1 MIKNYLTIA
10 WRNLINNKISSI
22 INIGGLAVGMAV
34 AVLIGLWLYS
44 ELSFDKSFPN
54 HDRIAQVMQN
64 QWINN
69 ETDTWNSQAYPLGP
83 MLRAQYGSDFKH
95 VIMSSWT
102 SDHILSYG
110 DKNLKE
116 SGNYMEPGITDML
129 SLTMLEGNRNG
140 LNDPASILLSRTT
153 ARAIFGDTDPM
164 GRIIKID
171 HNNNLTVKV
180 TGVYED
186 LPENSS
192 FGDLTFISPWQLLV
206 KDQHYDTR
214 FHNPWGASW
223 FQVLVQVADNADMNK
238 VSLKIKDVKMRDL
251 QRTNNVGEIRF
262 RPVIFLHPMNHWHLY
277 SDFKNGVNIGGRIQ
291 YVWLFGVIG
300 VFVLLLACIN
310 FMNLSTA
317 RSEKRAKEVGIRK
330 SIGSMR
336 GQLIAQ
342 FYSESMLIALL
353 SFLLSLLLTQFSLP
367 FFNTL
372 ADKHIQMPW
381 GSAFF
386 WLTGIAFTLFTGLIA
401 GSYPA
406 LYLSSFNPV
415 KVLKGT
421 FRLGRLAAVPR
432 KILVVLQ
439 FSVSI
444 VLIIGTIVVF
454 NQIQYAKN
462 RPVGYNRNG
471 LVTVP
476 IQNDVILKQSQVV
489 QNELLASGV
498 VASISRSGSKISDW
512 YPSNGGFKWE
522 GKDPSLQENF
532 KALVIT
538 PEFGKT
544 VGWQIKE
551 GRDFDPS
558 RVSDSS
564 AIVINETCV
573 KYLGFKHPIGKT
585 LTWLGNGDY
594 RIIGVVKDMV
604 NESAYQPIEQT
615 FYFMNAHWTLNDFDI
630 RINPNASTHD
640 ALAKIG
646 AIFKKYDPSTPF
658 EYSFVDEDYAQKF
671 DNEERIGKLAS
682 TFATLAI
689 FISCL
694 GLFGM
699 ASFTAEQRV
708 KEIGVRKVLGATV
721 FNLWRLL
728 SKDFIVLVVISLIIA
743 APFAWYFMN
752 KWLMNYTYRQGIG
765 WWIFAVTGIGAI
777 TITLATVSYQS
788 IKAALA
794 NPVKSLRSE

>member
-1 MIKNYLTIA
+1 MIKNYLKVA
-10 WRNLINNKISSI
+10 WRNLLRNRASSL
-22 INIGGLAVGMAV
+22 INISGLAVGMTV
-34 AVLIGLWLYS
+34 AMLIGLWMYS
-44 ELSFDKSFPN
+44 ELSFDKSFP
-54 HDRIAQVMQN
+54 HHSRIAQVMQN

-83 MLRAQYGSDFKH
+83 MLRDKYGSDFKH

-102 SDHILSYG
+102 DNHILSYG

-129 SLTMLEGNRNG
+129 SLTMLGGSRNG
-140 LNDPASILLSRTT
+140 LNDPSSILLSQST
-153 ARAIFGDTDPM
+153 ARAIFGDADPM
-164 GRIIKID
+164 GKIIEID

-180 TGVYED
+180 TGVYKD

-192 FGDLTFISPWQLLV
+192 FGDLTFISPWALLV

-214 FHNPWGASW
+214 FNNPWGASW
-223 FQVLVQVADNADMNK
+223 FQTLVQITDNADMNK
-238 VSLKIKDVKMRDL
+238 ISDKIKDLKMKDL
-251 QRTNNVGEIRF
+251 MRTHNSDARF
-262 RPVIFLHPMNHWHLY
+262 KPVLFLHPMNNWHLY
-277 SDFKNGVNIGGRIQ
+277 SDFKNGVNTGGRIQ
-291 YVWLFGVIG
+291 YVWLFGIIG

-317 RSEKRAKEVGIRK
+317 RSERRAKEVGIRK

-336 GQLIAQ
+336 SQLIAQ
-342 FYSESMLIALL
+342 FYSESMLIATL
-353 SFLLSLLLTQFSLP
+353 SFLLALLLAQLCLP
-367 FFNTL
+367 FFNDL
-372 ADKHIQMPW
+372 ADKHTQMPW
-381 GSAFF
+381 SSGIF
-386 WLTGIAFTLFTGLIA
+386 WLAGIAFTLFTGLVA

-421 FRLGRLAAVPR
+421 FRVGRLAAIPR

-444 VLIIGTIVVF
+444 VLIIGTIVIF

-476 IQNDVILKQSQVV
+476 IQNDVIGKQSEAVK
-489 QNELLASGV
+489 NDLLASGV
-498 VASISRSGSKISDW
+498 VASLSKSGSKISDW
-512 YPSNGGFKWE
+512 YASNGGFKWE
-522 GKDPSLQENF
+522 GKDPALQENF
-532 KALVIT
+532 KALAIT

-558 RVSDSS
+558 RLSDSS
-564 AIVINETCV
+564 AIIVNETCV
-573 KYLGFKHPIGKT
+573 KYLGFKNPIGKT

-604 NESAYQPIEQT
+604 NQSAYEPIEQT
-615 FYFMNAHWTLNDFDI
+615 FYFMSAHWPLNIFDI
-630 RINPNASTHD
+630 RINPNVSTHD
-640 ALAKIG
+640 AIAKIG
-646 AIFKKYDPSTPF
+646 AIFRKYDPSTPF
-658 EYSFVDEDYAQKF
+658 EYSFVDEDYAKKF

-699 ASFTAEQRV
+699 ASFSAEQRV

-728 SKDFIVLVVISLIIA
+728 SKDFIVLVVISLVIA
-743 APFAWYFMN
+743 APVAYYFMS

-765 WWIFAVTGIGAI
+765 WWVFAVTAVGAI
-777 TITLATVSYQS
+777 AITLATVSYQS
-788 IKAALA
+788 IKAAIA

>member
-1 MIKNYLTIA
+1 MIKNYLKIA
-10 WRNLINNKISSI
+10 WRNLVKNRASSI

-34 AVLIGLWLYS
+34 AMLIGLWMYS

-54 HDRIAQVMQN
+54 HNRIAMVMQN

-83 MLRAQYGSDFKH
+83 MLRSEYGADFKH
-95 VIMSSWT
+95 VIMASWT
-102 SDHILSYG
+102 DNHILSYG

-129 SLTMLEGNRNG
+129 SLKMIEGSRNG
-140 LNDPASILLSRTT
+140 LKDPSSILLSQST
-153 ARAIFGDTDPM
+153 ARAIFGDADPM
-164 GRIIKID
+164 DKIIRID
-171 HNNNLTVKV
+171 HDNNLIVKV
-180 TGVYED
+180 TGVYKD
-186 LPENSS
+186 LPQNSS

-214 FHNPWGASW
+214 FNNPWGASW
-223 FQVLVQVADNADMNK
+223 FQTLVQIADNADMNK
-238 VSLKIKDVKMRDL
+238 VSDQIKDLKMNDL
-251 QRTNNVGEIRF
+251 VRTNNSDARF
-262 RPVIFLHPMNHWHLY
+262 KPILFLHPMNNWHLY
-277 SDFKNGVNIGGRIQ
+277 GDFKNGVNIGGRIQ
-291 YVWLFGVIG
+291 YVWLFGIIG

-336 GQLIAQ
+336 SQLIAQ
-342 FYSESMLIALL
+342 FYAESMLIAGL
-353 SFLLSLLLTQFSLP
+353 SFLLSLLLTQISLP
-367 FFNTL
+367 FFNEL
-372 ADKHIQMPW
+372 ADKHMQMPW
-381 GSAFF
+381 SSPFF
-386 WLTGIAFTLFTGLIA
+386 WLAGIVFTVFTGLIA

-421 FRLGRLAAVPR
+421 FRVGRLAAIPR

-454 NQIQYAKN
+454 NQIQYAKD
-462 RPVGYNRNG
+462 RPIGYNQNG
-471 LVTVP
+471 LITVP
-476 IQNDVILKQSQVV
+476 IQNDVIGKQVEVV
-489 QNELLASGV
+489 KNELLASGA
-498 VASISRSGSKISDW
+498 VASLSRSYSKISDW

-522 GKDPSLQENF
+522 GKDPGLQENF
-532 KALVIT
+532 KALAVT

-551 GRDFDPS
+551 GRDFDAS
-558 RVSDSS
+558 RLSDSS
-564 AIVINETCV
+564 AIIINEACV

-585 LTWLGNGDY
+585 ITWIGNGTY
-594 RIIGVVKDMV
+594 TIIGVVKDIV
-604 NESAYQPIEQT
+604 NESAYEPIEQT
-615 FYFMNAHWTLNDFDI
+615 FYFMNARWGLNNFDI
-630 RINPNASTHD
+630 RINPNVSTHE
-640 ALAKIG
+640 ALEKIG

-658 EYSFVDEDYAQKF
+658 EYSFVDEDYAKKF

-682 TFATLAI
+682 VFASLAI

-708 KEIGVRKVLGATV
+708 KEIGIRKVLGATV

-728 SKDFIVLVVISLIIA
+728 STDFILLVGIALIIA
-743 APFAWYFMN
+743 TPVAWYFMHR
-752 KWLMNYTYRQGIG
+752 WLMNYQYRESIS
-765 WWIFAVTGIGAI
+765 WWTFAVTAVGAI
-777 TITLATVSYQS
+777 AVTLITVSYQS

>member
-1 MIKNYLTIA
+1 MIKNYFKIA
-10 WRNLINNKISSI
+10 WRNIIKNKASSF

-34 AVLIGLWLYS
+34 ATLIGLWMYS
-44 ELSFDKSFPN
+44 ELSFDKNFPN
-54 HDRIAQVMQN
+54 HDRIAMVMQN

-83 MLRAQYGSDFKH
+83 DLRSEYGSDFKH
-95 VIMSSWT
+95 VIMASWT
-102 SDHILSYG
+102 GGHILSYA
-110 DKNLKE
+110 DKNLKI
-116 SGNYMEPGITDML
+116 SGNFMEPGITDML
-129 SLTMLEGNRNG
+129 SLKMIRGSRNG
-140 LNDPASILLSRTT
+140 LNDPKSILLS
-153 ARAIFGDTDPM
+153 ASSAKAIFGDADPM
-164 GRIIKID
+164 DKTIKID
-171 HNNNLTVKV
+171 HDNVLTVKV
-180 TGVYED
+180 TGIYED

-192 FGDLTFISPWQLLV
+192 FGDLTFISPWALLV

-214 FHNPWGASW
+214 FNNPWGASW
-223 FQVLVQVADNADMNK
+223 FQILVQITDNAGMNK
-238 VSLKIKDVKMRDL
+238 VSDKIKDLKMKDL
-251 QRTNNVGEIRF
+251 MRTHNSDARF
-262 RPVIFLHPMNHWHLY
+262 KPVLFLHPMNNWHLY
-277 SDFKNGVNIGGRIQ
+277 SDFKNGVNTGGRIQ
-291 YVWLFGVIG
+291 YVWLFGIIG

-317 RSEKRAKEVGIRK
+317 RSERRAKEVGIRK

-336 GQLIAQ
+336 SQLIAQ
-342 FYSESMLIALL
+342 FYSESMLIAVL
-353 SFLLSLLLTQFSLP
+353 SFILSLLLTQLCLP
-367 FFNTL
+367 LFNDL
-372 ADKHIQMPW
+372 ADKQMQMPW
-381 GSAFF
+381 GSAMF
-386 WLTGIAFTLFTGLIA
+386 WLTGAAFALLTGLIA

-421 FRLGRLAAVPR
+421 FRVGRLAAIPR

-462 RPVGYNRNG
+462 RPVGYNRYG

-476 IQNDVILKQSQVV
+476 IQNDVIGKQSEVV
-489 QNELLASGV
+489 KNDLLASGV
-498 VASISRSGSKISDW
+498 VASVSKSGSKISDW

-522 GKDPSLQENF
+522 GKDPGLQENF
-532 KALVIT
+532 KALAIT

-564 AIVINETCV
+564 AIIVNETCV
-573 KYLGFKHPIGKT
+573 KYLGFKNPIGKT
-585 LTWLGNGDY
+585 LTWLGSGDY
-594 RIIGVVKDMV
+594 KIIGVVKDMV
-604 NESAYQPIEQT
+604 NQSAYEPIEQT
-615 FYFMNAHWTLNDFDI
+615 FYFVSAHWSLNDFDI
-630 RINPNASTHD
+630 RINPNVSTHD

-658 EYSFVDEDYAQKF
+658 EYSFVDEDYAKKF
-671 DNEERIGKLAS
+671 DNEERISKLAS
-682 TFATLAI
+682 AFATLAI

-699 ASFTAEQRV
+699 ASFSAEQRV

-728 SKDFIVLVVISLIIA
+728 SKDFIVLVAISLIIA
-743 APFAWYFMN
+743 APVAYYFMS

-765 WWIFAVTGIGAI
+765 WWVFAVTAVGAI
-777 TITLATVSYQS
+777 VITLATVSYQS

>member
-1 MIKNYLTIA
+1 MIENYLKIA
-10 WRNLINNKISSI
+10 WRNLLRNKASSV

-34 AVLIGLWLYS
+34 AILIGLWIYS

-54 HDRIAQVMQN
+54 HNRIAQVMQN

-83 MLRAQYGSDFKH
+83 DLRNEYGADFKH

-102 SDHILSYG
+102 DNHILSYG

-129 SLTMLEGNRNG
+129 SLTMLKGNRDG
-140 LNDPASILLSRTT
+140 LGDPHSILLSQSTV
-153 ARAIFGDTDPM
+153 RAVFGDADPM
-164 GRIIKID
+164 GKVIKID

-180 TGVYED
+180 TGVYKD

-192 FGDLTFISPWQLLV
+192 FGNLTFISPWQLLV

-214 FHNPWGASW
+214 FNNPWGASW
-223 FQVLVQVADNADMNK
+223 FQTLVQITENADMNK
-238 VSLKIKDVKMRDL
+238 VSDKIKDLKMKDL
-251 QRTNNVGEIRF
+251 VRTNNSDARF
-262 RPVIFLHPMNHWHLY
+262 KPVLFLHPMNHWHLY
-277 SDFKNGVNIGGRIQ
+277 GDFKNGVNIGGRIQ
-291 YVWLFGVIG
+291 YVWLFGIIG

-336 GQLIAQ
+336 SQLIAQ
-342 FYSESMLIALL
+342 FYSESMLIAIV
-353 SFLLSLLLTQFSLP
+353 SFFLSLLLTQLSLP
-367 FFNTL
+367 FFNDL
-372 ADKHIQMPW
+372 ANKHTQMPW
-381 GSAFF
+381 NSAFF
-386 WLTGIAFTLFTGLIA
+386 WLAGIAFTLFTGLIA

-421 FRLGRLAAVPR
+421 FRVGRLAAVPR
-432 KILVVLQ
+432 KVLVVLQ

-444 VLIIGTIVVF
+444 ELIIGTIVVF

-476 IQNDVILKQSQVV
+476 IQNDVIGKQSQVV
-489 QNELLASGV
+489 RNELLASGV
-498 VASISRSGSKISDW
+498 VASVSRSESKISDW

-522 GKDPSLQENF
+522 GKDPDLQENF
-532 KALVIT
+532 KSLAIT

-551 GRDFDPS
+551 GRDFDPA

-564 AIVINETCV
+564 GFIINEAAV

-585 LTWLGNGDY
+585 ITWIGNRDY
-594 RIIGVVKDMV
+594 KIIGVVKDMI
-604 NESAYQPIEQT
+604 NESAYEPIEQT
-615 FYFMNAHWTLNDFDI
+615 FYFLGNRFWSMNNFDI
-630 RINPNASTHD
+630 RINPNVSTHD
-640 ALAKIG
+640 ALEKIG
-646 AIFKKYDPSTPF
+646 AIFKKYDPTTPF
-658 EYSFVDEDYAQKF
+658 EYSFVDEDYAKKF
-671 DNEERIGKLAS
+671 DNEERVGKLAS

-708 KEIGVRKVLGATV
+708 KEIGIRKVLGATV

-728 SKDFIVLVVISLIIA
+728 STDFILLVGIALVIA
-743 APFAWYFMN
+743 APVAYYFMHQ
-752 KWLMNYTYRQGIG
+752 WLLNYQYHENIS
-765 WWIFAVTGIGAI
+765 WWVFGVTAVGAI
-777 TITLATVSYQS
+777 VVTLITVSYQS
-788 IKAALA
+788 IKAAIA